1 MAFIRGMD
9 TKNVIHLHNG
19 VLLDY
24 QNQLSQEMH
33 RQMEWS
39 RKYTDWGYPITELY
53 EITHGMKSPKVDIG
67 TKAQIT

>member
-33 RQMEWS
+33 RQME
-39 RKYTDWGYPITELY
+39 
-53 EITHGMKSPKVDIG
+53 
-67 TKAQIT
+67 